1 MRGIGA
7 WWQER
12 KACRENAAY
21 LEAEVQIIDLV
32 ALERERERELEMLSL
47 TAPDHRVR

>member
-12 KACRENAAY
+12 KVCRENAAY
-21 LEAEVQIIDLV
+21 LESEVEIIDLV
-32 ALERERERELEMLSL
+32 ALERGQGLEMLSMA
-47 TAPDHRVR
+47 APDPTVR